1 MKDKFMLELKSQ
13 SLESQPL
20 PQSGFFQKSLS
31 WLPKPIRQNGM
42 LFLMAAPALIWLV
55 LFSYVPMAGLV
66 IAFQDYRFDKG
77 ILHSAWV
84 GFSNFRFLVSTGD
97 GIRMTVNTLGLNA
110 IFIASE
116 MAGSILVAIFL
127 YHIQRHF
134 LSRYYQSA
142 LFFPYFISWVIVGV
156 FVYALLNADTGLVNQ
171 LLKRLGLSTI
181 PWYSSPEY
189 WPAILTLVNLWK
201 SVGFWSLIYFAGLMA
216 ISPEI
221 YEAAEVDGANPWQQT
236 IFITLPLLAPLVII
250 NVLLCIGRI
259 FYADFGLFFQV
270 PRDQGLLYS
279 TTDVIDTYVFR
290 ALRRTGKIGMASA
303 AGFYQA
309 VVGFTLV
316 LISNLIVWKIDRERS
331 LF

>member
-1 MKDKFMLELKSQ
+1 MLEIKSQ
-13 SLESQPL
+13 SLEDQTVYRP
-20 PQSGFFQKSLS
+20 GFMSRATA
-31 WLPKPIRQNGM
+31 WLPKPIRQNAS
-42 LFLMAAPALIWLV
+42 LFLMAAPALIWLL
-55 LFSYVPMAGLV
+55 LFSYVPMAGLI

-84 GFSNFRFLVSTGD
+84 GFNNFRFLVSTGD
-97 GIRMTVNTLGLNA
+97 GVRMTVNTLGLNA
-110 IFIASE
+110 LFIVSE
-116 MAGSILVAIFL
+116 MAASILVAIFL
-127 YHIQRHF
+127 YRIQRHF
-134 LSRYYQSA
+134 LSRFYQSA

-156 FVYALLNADTGLVNQ
+156 FVYALLNADTGMVNQ
-171 LLKRLGLSTI
+171 VLTSLGLATVN
-181 PWYSSPEY
+181 WYSEPNY

-216 ISPEI
+216 ISPEL
-221 YEAAEVDGANPWQQT
+221 YEAAEVDGASGWQQT
-236 IFITLPLLAPLVII
+236 VYITLPLLTPLVII

-270 PRDQGLLYS
+270 TRDQGLLYP

-316 LISNLIVWKIDRERS
+316 MISNLIVWKIDHDRS